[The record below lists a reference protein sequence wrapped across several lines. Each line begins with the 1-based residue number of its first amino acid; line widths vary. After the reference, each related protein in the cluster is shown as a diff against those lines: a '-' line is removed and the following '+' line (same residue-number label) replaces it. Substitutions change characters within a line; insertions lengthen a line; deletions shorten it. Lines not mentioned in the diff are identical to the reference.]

1 MSSEAY
7 ISVLTERQSIGVF
20 SRCGF
25 CLWRLCG
32 GCPRVRGDNLSV
44 DDKVCTAAFNL
55 GEGRAQGVVVIVI
68 FGRGG

>member
-1 MSSEAY
+1 M
-7 ISVLTERQSIGVF
+7 
-20 SRCGF
+20 
-25 CLWRLCG
+25 
-32 GCPRVRGDNLSV
+32 RGDNLSV